1 MKKIAL
7 FLILSILTFSLVG
20 CNKSDN
26 DDASK
31 NSDVITVIYTVE
43 GGGKIQGDDVQTLT
57 PGNNA
62 STVTAIA
69 NDGWVFIGW
78 DDGYENPTRTDKSL
92 TEDTVFV
99 AIFESDGSEDTNEG
113 DTEDIPDDAPDM
125 PDTPATDPEEE

>member
-7 FLILSILTFSLVG
+7 LLILSILTFSLVG

-26 DDASK
+26 DDTSK

-92 TEDTVFV
+92 TADTVFV